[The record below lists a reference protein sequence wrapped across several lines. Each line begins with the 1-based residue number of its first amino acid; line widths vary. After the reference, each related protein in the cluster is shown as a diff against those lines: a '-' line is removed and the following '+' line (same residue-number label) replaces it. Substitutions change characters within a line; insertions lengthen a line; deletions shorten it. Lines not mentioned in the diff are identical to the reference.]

1 MCIGKQD
8 VRTFWATSLHQCDH
22 CIGGRKLFIVVA
34 VQSSVFSGLFTFAIF
49 ILLILVVFLDGLVG
63 IVADIW
69 YDECI

>member
-1 MCIGKQD
+1 M
-8 VRTFWATSLHQCDH
+8 
-22 CIGGRKLFIVVA
+22 FIVVA
-34 VQSSVFSGLFTFAIF
+34 VQSSVFSGLFTIAIF